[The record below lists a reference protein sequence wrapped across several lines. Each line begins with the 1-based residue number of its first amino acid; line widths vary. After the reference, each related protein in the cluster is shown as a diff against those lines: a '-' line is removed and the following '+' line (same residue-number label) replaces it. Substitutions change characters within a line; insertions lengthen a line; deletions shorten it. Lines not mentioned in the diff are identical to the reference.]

1 MQLSAVMVVG
11 ASRANAQRVLRFLSA
26 QTIRERME
34 IIVVDVGAAS
44 YPPLDVDAHAHT
56 YLRHPG
62 LRSWSEAKLLGAS
75 AAKTP
80 IVAFLEDHC
89 RPNPDWAEHVLRA
102 FDGPW
107 TAVGYGFLNGSPDNY
122 LSRASLM
129 TDYGLWAHPAPPG
142 ESKLLPGN
150 NVAYRKEF
158 LDSLGANA
166 ERMLGV
172 DYNLHEIILSRG
184 GRMCLEAKA
193 LAAHQCYA
201 KLSMLLTANFIY
213 ARVLG
218 ATRARNRNWSFPMR
232 CFAAAV
238 TPFLVPPLRFF
249 RLLRSLNGRGTL
261 WPQLFASLPV
271 VLLTYVVCSW
281 GEATGYFV
289 GMGDAQEQFVQY
301 ELDNARI

>member
-1 MQLSAVMVVG
+1 MQLSAVMLVG
-11 ASRANAQRVLRFLSA
+11 ASRANAQRVVRFLAA
-26 QTIRERME
+26 QTIREQME

-44 YPPLDVDAHAHT
+44 YPALDVDAHSHT

-62 LRSWSEAKLLGAS
+62 LRSWGQAKLLGAA

-107 TAVGYGFLNGSPDNY
+107 TAVGYGFLNGSPDDY

-129 TDYGLWAHPAPPG
+129 ADYGLWAHPAPPG

-150 NVAYRKEF
+150 NVAYRKDF
-158 LDSLGANA
+158 LSSLGADANGV
-166 ERMLGV
+166 MGV
-172 DYNLHEIILSRG
+172 DYNLHEIIMSRG
-184 GRMCLEAKA
+184 ERMFLEPKA

-201 KLSMLLTANFIY
+201 KLSMLLAANFVY

-218 ATRARNRNWSFPMR
+218 ATRASNRNWAFPMR
-232 CFAAAV
+232 CFAATV
-238 TPFLVPPLRFF
+238 TPFLVPLLRLF
-249 RLLRSLNGRGTL
+249 RLARSLSGRGAL
-261 WPQLFASLPV
+261 LPQVFASLPIV
-271 VLLTYVVCSW
+271 VLTYVVCSW
-281 GEATGYFV
+281 GEATGYLA
-289 GMGDAQEQFVQY
+289 GMGEAQEQFVQY